1 MSFLIFTS
9 LFLAVTLSGLSVF
22 LFKSNNKRTIKLL
35 LSFSGAYL
43 LAITFLHLVPEIYID
58 NNSSIGIYILIGF
71 FLQILLELFSEG
83 IEHGHAHI
91 HKKEDAAFPL
101 AMMLSLCIHSFLEG
115 MPLAYGL
122 SAARHGHPEDEVS
135 NPLLLGLI
143 LHKIPI
149 SIVLMGMFL
158 QSKLKKQKAVF
169 LLIILAL
176 MAPLGALTSYLIGEQ
191 LVNDM
196 SLYFD
201 KMLAIVIGIFLHIST
216 TILFESSENHRFNIY
231 KIITIALGA
240 VVALLSL

>member
-1 MSFLIFTS
+1 MTFFILTS
-9 LFLAVTLSGLSVF
+9 LFFAVLLSGLSIF
-22 LFKSNNKRTIKLL
+22 FFQGNNKKTIKLL

-43 LAITFLHLVPEIYID
+43 LAITFLHLIPEIFID
-58 NNSSIGIYILIGF
+58 NDSSIGIYILIGF
-71 FLQILLELFSEG
+71 FLQIVLELFSEG

-91 HKKEDAAFPL
+91 HKKEDAAFPI
-101 AMMLSLCIHSFLEG
+101 AMMISLCIHSLLEG

-122 SAARHGHPEDEVS
+122 SAAHHGHIEDEIS
-135 NPLLLGLI
+135 TPLLTGLI

-149 SIVLMGMFL
+149 SMVLMTMFM
-158 QSKLKKQKAVF
+158 QSNIKKQKAVF
-169 LLIILAL
+169 LLVVFAL
-176 MAPLGALTSYLIGEQ
+176 MAPLGALISFMIGEQ
-191 LVNDM
+191 MVNDF

-240 VVALLSL
+240 VVAFLSL